1 MATVQYPPFLPLPQ
15 RADQNMTQD
24 TAWQTTQTAV
34 GPLIITPIT
43 TDLKATWALQWI
55 FTLAQAERFKSWLRS
70 PTYCDRGRAWFQ
82 MPLDLGDT
90 QGVQQQ
96 TLHFVDMPVQTSK
109 NGSVC
114 C

>member
-43 TDLKATWALQWI
+43 TDLKGKRTA
-55 FTLAQAERFKSWLRS
+55 
-70 PTYCDRGRAWFQ
+70 
-82 MPLDLGDT
+82 
-90 QGVQQQ
+90 
-96 TLHFVDMPVQTSK
+96 
-109 NGSVC
+109 
-114 C
+114 

>member
-43 TDLKATWALQWI
+43 TDLKATWTLQWI
-55 FTLAQAERFKSWLRS
+55 FTLARPSGLSRGCARRHTATAGATGSRCRS
-70 PTYCDRGRAWFQ
+70 TW
-82 MPLDLGDT
+82 
-90 QGVQQQ
+90 
-96 TLHFVDMPVQTSK
+96 
-109 NGSVC
+109 
-114 C
+114 

>member
-43 TDLKATWALQWI
+43 TDLKATWTLQWI

-70 PTYCDRGRAWFQ
+70 PTYCDRGRNWFQ
-82 MPLDLGDT
+82 MPIDL
-90 QGVQQQ
+90 
-96 TLHFVDMPVQTSK
+96 
-109 NGSVC
+109 
-114 C
+114 

>member
-43 TDLKATWALQWI
+43 TDLKATW
-55 FTLAQAERFKSWLRS
+55 
-70 PTYCDRGRAWFQ
+70 
-82 MPLDLGDT
+82 
-90 QGVQQQ
+90 
-96 TLHFVDMPVQTSK
+96 TLHAVDIHASA
-109 NGSVC
+109 GREI
-114 C
+114 

>member
-43 TDLKATWALQWI
+43 TDLKANLDAAVDI
-55 FTLAQAERFKSWLRS
+55 HAC
-70 PTYCDRGRAWFQ
+70 PGRA
-82 MPLDLGDT
+82 
-90 QGVQQQ
+90 V
-96 TLHFVDMPVQTSK
+96 
-109 NGSVC
+109 
-114 C
+114 